1 MILADRGLLWQP
13 HLMRRI
19 SIFVL
24 NLIALALAAS
34 LAAPLDAWAAEK
46 VSVRGGVH
54 DGYTRIVLDG
64 APTKGYQAIEKSGSL
79 TLTFKS
85 AADFSVA
92 SPAPATL
99 SRISGFSSTPN
110 SVTILYPRELNMRHF
125 AAGNRL
131 IVDIKGPVP
140 KKTEQTKPEP
150 EEKPKQEEKAEAK
163 PEVKPKEKAEE
174 PVAVTPAANAAAPKE
189 EPKVEVKTEP
199 KTEAPKAE
207 EPPKAAATANPD
219 RFDAHM
225 ISITATQATGLAAF
239 VRGRT
244 LWLVVDKDDYPVYP
258 QIAGPQKDK
267 FDPFNRVTTQGG
279 TAFTMKLPQG
289 LNVYGEGGGLV
300 WKVVLTPTARKVQPI
315 DFKRSFDQARQP
327 GGTLVW
333 PVTDSRAVLDITDPE
348 VGDTLKVV
356 PVLSSRSFS
365 GVEQDYV
372 EFASLT
378 SAIGLGLVP
387 KVDGLKVTRT
397 DKDVVIDAQPDGLAL
412 SAETDMSTL
421 RLKQQQAAAEAAPA
435 EPPKATET
443 APGSVPDAA
452 QSGNPFNRI
461 FAFDHWLMGG
471 TTAMGENQR
480 IIMSAIA
487 TKTDQG
493 KAEDLITLAK
503 MELANGR
510 GPEALGYLDF
520 ASQLVKDLDTTPEFL
535 ALRGAAEALTGQND
549 RAFRDFSNKAL
560 DNVGEMKF
568 WKSYALA
575 QLEDWK
581 QADDML
587 PKDVSLIAHYPEG
600 VQIPVGLVLTE
611 VALRAGD
618 TSTADKLLEILA
630 KNDDTLSLANRASLE
645 YLRGESLRQQGD
657 LVGMKEI
664 WEPLSKGPDDLY
676 RAKAGLAL
684 ASQMLEKKEITPAQA
699 IDTLEGLRYA
709 WRGDEL
715 ETAINYKLGRMYM
728 DDKQPIK
735 GLTILRQ
742 AASLTPN
749 TDLGKQIATYMTD
762 SFKNLYLTDKI
773 RDLSPIDAVT
783 VYDEFSELIPAGEE
797 GDKVSRQ
804 LAERLV
810 DADLL
815 PRAENLLQAQITNRL
830 TGEPGAEVALRLAS
844 IQLLDGKPD
853 KALETLAKA
862 NEFMLAVPLEA
873 GAPKRREIALLRA
886 RALSDQNKP
895 EDAVTALSLL
905 PQEPDVLRLRADIAW
920 KAKRW
925 QDAADTLDELV
936 TKMNIDMTRPLD
948 ADQADTIL
956 NWAVALYLADNRYVL
971 ANLRE
976 KYADAMAQTPLS
988 RKFDVVTRPRQ
999 NALLADRATI
1009 NAIIGETDMFKGFL
1023 DNFSAPK
1030 PGATAPAATAPAP
1043 VAPPAAAPV
1052 SGE

>member
-1 MILADRGLLWQP
+1 
-13 HLMRRI
+13 
-19 SIFVL
+19 
-24 NLIALALAAS
+24 
-34 LAAPLDAWAAEK
+34 
-46 VSVRGGVH
+46 
-54 DGYTRIVLDG
+54 
-64 APTKGYQAIEKSGSL
+64 
-79 TLTFKS
+79 
-85 AADFSVA
+85 
-92 SPAPATL
+92 
-99 SRISGFSSTPN
+99 
-110 SVTILYPRELNMRHF
+110 
-125 AAGNRL
+125 
-131 IVDIKGPVP
+131 
-140 KKTEQTKPEP
+140 
-150 EEKPKQEEKAEAK
+150 
-163 PEVKPKEKAEE
+163 
-174 PVAVTPAANAAAPKE
+174 
-189 EPKVEVKTEP
+189 
-199 KTEAPKAE
+199 
-207 EPPKAAATANPD
+207 
-219 RFDAHM
+219 
-225 ISITATQATGLAAF
+225 
-239 VRGRT
+239 
-244 LWLVVDKDDYPVYP
+244 
-258 QIAGPQKDK
+258 
-267 FDPFNRVTTQGG
+267 
-279 TAFTMKLPQG
+279 
-289 LNVYGEGGGLV
+289 
-300 WKVVLTPTARKVQPI
+300 
-315 DFKRSFDQARQP
+315 
-327 GGTLVW
+327 
-333 PVTDSRAVLDITDPE
+333 
-348 VGDTLKVV
+348 
-356 PVLSSRSFS
+356 
-365 GVEQDYV
+365 
-372 EFASLT
+372 
-378 SAIGLGLVP
+378 
-387 KVDGLKVTRT
+387 
-397 DKDVVIDAQPDGLAL
+397 
-412 SAETDMSTL
+412 
-421 RLKQQQAAAEAAPA
+421 
-435 EPPKATET
+435 
-443 APGSVPDAA
+443 
-452 QSGNPFNRI
+452 
-461 FAFDHWLMGG
+461 
-471 TTAMGENQR
+471 
-480 IIMSAIA
+480 
-487 TKTDQG
+487 
-493 KAEDLITLAK
+493 
-503 MELANGR
+503 
-510 GPEALGYLDF
+510 
-520 ASQLVKDLDTTPEFL
+520 
-535 ALRGAAEALTGQND
+535 
-549 RAFRDFSNKAL
+549 
-560 DNVGEMKF
+560 
-568 WKSYALA
+568 
-575 QLEDWK
+575 
-581 QADDML
+581 
-587 PKDVSLIAHYPEG
+587 
-600 VQIPVGLVLTE
+600 
-611 VALRAGD
+611 
-618 TSTADKLLEILA
+618 
-630 KNDDTLSLANRASLE
+630 
-645 YLRGESLRQQGD
+645 
-657 LVGMKEI
+657 
-664 WEPLSKGPDDLY
+664 
-676 RAKAGLAL
+676 
-684 ASQMLEKKEITPAQA
+684 
-699 IDTLEGLRYA
+699 
-709 WRGDEL
+709 
-715 ETAINYKLGRMYM
+715 M